1 MYKYFLGRSS
11 KWYKNVM
18 IAFLIFYA
26 AKLIAKNEMFV
37 YLTKDI
43 LNITAYASENLDTTE
58 LSKILKI
65 DKKKLNFYIDFL
77 YQKKILKKF

>member
-1 MYKYFLGRSS
+1 MTKYNLINTKSFFQNN
-11 KWYKNVM
+11 KNS
-18 IAFLIFYA
+18 
-26 AKLIAKNEMFV
+26 
-37 YLTKDI
+37 LTKDI